1 MTGESAPVLRVAS
14 AEDDADR
21 RILVDVGEG
30 HLDALEG
37 LYDRYRAMAYA
48 IALRITADPT
58 LAEDVLQDAF
68 LGVWRHADRYIEGR
82 GSVKTWLLAIVHH
95 RAIDAIRRRKPVT
108 ELPDP
113 ELLAPRQLVVA
124 DVWPE
129 VAGRLDAVEV
139 RAAMSVLSDVQREA
153 IELAYWGGLS
163 QSEIA
168 ERTGVPLGTV
178 KSRMR
183 LGLQALRG
191 VMTTRSAGAPT
202 TGSDGS
208 TRKDSAGA
216 PRRPEALA

>member
-1 MTGESAPVLRVAS
+1 MTDGPRSGNLRVAS
-14 AEDDADR
+14 PADEADR
-21 RILVDVGEG
+21 QVLVDLGEG
-30 HLDALEG
+30 RLDALEA

-58 LAEDVLQDAF
+58 LAEDVVQDAF
-68 LGVWRHADRYIEGR
+68 LGVWRHAERYAEGR

-95 RAIDAIRRRKPVT
+95 RAIDAVRRRRPAS

-113 ELLAPRQLVVA
+113 ELPAPSQLVVA
-124 DVWPE
+124 DVWAE

-139 RAAMSVLSDVQREA
+139 RAAIATLSDVQREA

-168 ERTGVPLGTV
+168 ERTGAPLGTV

-183 LGLQALRG
+183 LGLLTLRG
-191 VMTTRSAGAPT
+191 RL
-202 TGSDGS
+202 TGSSSDLG
-208 TRKDSAGA
+208 DSANLG
-216 PRRPEALA
+216 EAGS

>member
-1 MTGESAPVLRVAS
+1 MTDGPRSGNLRVAS
-14 AEDDADR
+14 PADEADR
-21 RILVDVGEG
+21 QVLADLGEG
-30 HLDALEG
+30 RLDALEA

-58 LAEDVLQDAF
+58 LAEDVVQDAF
-68 LGVWRHADRYIEGR
+68 LGVWRHAERYAEGR

-95 RAIDAIRRRKPVT
+95 RAIDAVRRRRPAS

-113 ELLAPRQLVVA
+113 ELPAPPQLVVA

-139 RAAMSVLSDVQREA
+139 RAAIGTLSDVQREA

-163 QSEIA
+163 QTEIA
-168 ERTGVPLGTV
+168 DRTGAPLGTV

-183 LGLQALRG
+183 LGLLALRQQLTG
-191 VMTTRSAGAPT
+191 EPGSSANTANPGEA
-202 TGSDGS
+202 GS
-208 TRKDSAGA
+208 
-216 PRRPEALA
+216 

>member
-1 MTGESAPVLRVAS
+1 MTGDSAPVLRVTS

-21 RILVDVGEG
+21 RILAAVGEG
-30 HLDALEG
+30 QLGALEG

-68 LGVWRHADRYIEGR
+68 LGVWRHADRYVEGR
-82 GSVKTWLLAIVHH
+82 GSVKTWLLSIVHH
-95 RAIDAIRRRKPVT
+95 RAIDAVRRRKAVT

-139 RAAMSVLSDVQREA
+139 RAAMGVLSTVQRDA

-191 VMTTRSAGAPT
+191 ALTTGSAAAST